1 MLGKCCIIMY
11 KVYYQICIR
20 THSGAATLVKI
31 QSYPHRPYAD
41 GRPSEAGLESMLCL
55 VRVDV
60 RPPSHEQKRHTLCN
74 PPLLRVQTGD
84 LRLYF
89 LSNLLLYF

>member
-1 MLGKCCIIMY
+1 MY
-11 KVYYQICIR
+11 NVYYRICIR

-60 RPPSHEQKRHTLCN
+60 RPPSHEQKRHTLSN
-74 PPLLRVQTGD
+74 PPLSRVQTGD
-84 LRLYF
+84 LCLYI

>member
-1 MLGKCCIIMY
+1 MNN
-11 KVYYQICIR
+11 VYYCNYNR

-60 RPPSHEQKRHTLCN
+60 RPPSHEQKRHTLCD
-74 PPLLRVQTGD
+74 PPLSRVQMGD
-84 LRLYF
+84 FNVKL
-89 LSNLLLYF
+89 LSNLLLYL

>member
-1 MLGKCCIIMY
+1 MY
-11 KVYYQICIR
+11 NVYYRIYIL
-20 THSGAATLVKI
+20 TYSGAATLVKI

-74 PPLLRVQTGD
+74 PPLSRVQTGD
-84 LRLYF
+84 LGCYL
-89 LSNLLLYF
+89 LSNLLLYL